1 MTQSGTPIAWPLR
14 VWLVIE
20 VLFSV
25 GAILTIAIDPVNTRS
40 SFAWDVQPLVMAAV
54 FGAYYISA
62 GLVTLMP
69 VFARRWEMIR
79 VMILP
84 TVLFTA
90 AELLATLLHWSKFSV
105 GTTAFTVWFLSY
117 LLPPP
122 ILFGFYLWHERQA
135 RKLASA
141 LSSEPLQSEV
151 RQALLHWGSLAAL
164 LSILLFAIPQA
175 FVAFAPWAMTP
186 LSLRV
191 FAGFVFAAATLMLSM
206 ARENDRT
213 RVLVGVPMFLLM
225 FPAVTLQIARFPA
238 EVNFAN
244 FGLFLVYSV
253 MLIAFVLGV
262 YLAGGNWRKAF
273 Q

>member
-1 MTQSGTPIAWPLR
+1 MTQSGTPITWSLR
-14 VWLVIE
+14 VWLVVE

-25 GAILTIAIDPVNTRS
+25 GAILTIAVAPANTRS
-40 SFAWDVQPLVMAAV
+40 NFAWNVQPLVMAAV

-62 GLVTLMP
+62 ALVTLLP

-90 AELLATLLHWSKFSV
+90 AELLATLLHWSEFSV
-105 GTTAFTVWFLSY
+105 GTTAFTAWFLSY

-135 RKLASA
+135 RKLTSA
-141 LSSEPLQSEV
+141 PSSEPLQPEV

-175 FVAFAPWAMTP
+175 FIAFAPWTMTP

-213 RVLVGVPMFLLM
+213 RVLVGVPLLLLM
-225 FPAVTLQIARFPA
+225 FPAVSLQIARFPA

-244 FGLFLVYSV
+244 FGLFLVYGV
-253 MLIAFVLGV
+253 MLVAFVLGV
-262 YLAGGNWRKAF
+262 YLAGGDWRKAF